1 MGDFGGAAK
10 RGGVRGVSTAFW
22 SIVLLG
28 STVSI
33 AAGFA
38 GGRSIGAAGSLPP
51 STRTEAIASLPEPIR
66 QRLFT
71 RQLFGAHSLDA
82 AEAADPYGDP
92 SLAVAD
98 YPRARGDFD
107 PRRDRA
113 KIAVVV
119 VDAGRAGDGLG
130 PFVSSPLPVNLVVS
144 PTDDGARA
152 TCASIRKAGKFVV
165 VDASSAA
172 PRQVAA
178 LVRDGAPAVIASLGE
193 ARARALMRA
202 LDRSTIVVDAELAE
216 DDVVSSAAKQTTHPA
231 LVRDVIADA
240 RDDAPY
246 VDFMLRDALAL
257 AERNGSAIVVIH
269 ARTQSFDALA
279 RFADQA
285 QRDGA
290 DFVSLADLT
299 S

>member
-1 MGDFGGAAK
+1 
-10 RGGVRGVSTAFW
+10 VRGVSTAFW

-51 STRTEAIASLPEPIR
+51 IARSDAESALPDPIR
-66 QRLFT
+66 RRLFT
-71 RQLFGAHSLDA
+71 RQLIGAHSLDA

-92 SLAVAD
+92 TLAVAE
-98 YPRARGDFD
+98 YPRVRRAFD

-119 VDAGRAGDGLG
+119 VDAGRAGESLG

-144 PTDDGARA
+144 PTDDDARA
-152 TCASIRKAGKFVV
+152 ICASIRKAGKFVV
-165 VDASSAA
+165 VDASAA
-172 PRQVAA
+172 EPRQVSV
-178 LVRDGAPAVIASLGE
+178 LVRDGAPAVIASLDE
-193 ARARALMRA
+193 PHARALMRA
-202 LDRSTIVVDAELAE
+202 IGKRTIVVDAELDE
-216 DDVVSSAAKQTTHPA
+216 NDFVSSAAKATTHPA

-246 VDFMLRDALAL
+246 VDYMLRDALAL
-257 AERNGSAIVVIH
+257 AERNGTAIIVIH
-269 ARTQSFDALA
+269 ARIQSFDALA

-299 S
+299 T